1 MDNRYNELP
10 EIIQEKLDM
19 LINRMATSSGVISQK
34 AMEANIDTF
43 SEAIEKATLELLKEE
58 DDAR

>member
-58 DDAR
+58 DDER

>member
-1 MDNRYNELP
+1 MENRYNELP

-34 AMEANIDTF
+34 AMEVNIDTF

-58 DDAR
+58 DDER

>member
-1 MDNRYNELP
+1 
-10 EIIQEKLDM
+10 M

-58 DDAR
+58 DDER

>member
-1 MDNRYNELP
+1 MENRYNDLP

-34 AMEANIDTF
+34 AMEVNIDTF

-58 DDAR
+58 DDER

>member
-1 MDNRYNELP
+1 MENRYNELP

-58 DDAR
+58 DDER